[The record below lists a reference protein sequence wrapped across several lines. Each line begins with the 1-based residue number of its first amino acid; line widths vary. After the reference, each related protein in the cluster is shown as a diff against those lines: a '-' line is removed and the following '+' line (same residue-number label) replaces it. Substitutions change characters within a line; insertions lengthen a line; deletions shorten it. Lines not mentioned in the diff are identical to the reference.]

1 MINKGG
7 TAELFGPLC
16 RDEEARRFLLDENP
30 LANIK
35 KERKKNGKGQKISKS
50 DYIAR

>member
-7 TAELFGPLC
+7 TAELIGPLC
-16 RDEEARRFLLDENP
+16 RDEEVRLFYSLS
-30 LANIK
+30 NIK
-35 KERKKNGKGQKISKS
+35 KERKKNGKGQKTSKS

>member
-16 RDEEARRFLLDENP
+16 RDEEARRFFVGRKSLSKH
-30 LANIK
+30 K
-35 KERKKNGKGQKISKS
+35 KGEKEKWQRTKN
-50 DYIAR
+50 

>member
-16 RDEEARRFLLDENP
+16 RDEEARRFLLDKAF
-30 LANIK
+30 LIK
-35 KERKKNGKGQKISKS
+35 HKKGEKEKWQRTKN
-50 DYIAR
+50 